1 MQEDQIAADPDYD
14 SAYDFSLEEPS
25 TSSLQSSLLEF
36 QEENGRTYHRM
47 SEGKREY
54 IYPNDDRE
62 SDRLDLQ
69 DSLYVITLDGE
80 RWVSPGAATAKQ
92 VLDMGTGT
100 GLWAMEFADANPQ
113 AEVIGVDLSPIQPSF
128 VPPNCKFEIDD
139 LEKEWTW
146 KVPFDYVFSRMMT
159 GSFASPKAMAERVFE
174 NLAPGGW
181 YEIQD
186 IQLPVLCDDGTLD
199 PETSS
204 LVKWQKGLIEGSK
217 AVGRPLG
224 VTDENKGLLEQAG
237 FINVHETVYRWPTN
251 SWPKDRKLKELGR
264 WNLANFDAG
273 LEGVSLALFTRV
285 LSWSK
290 EEVLALCSEVRKE
303 LRNPKVHGYWKIY
316 IVYGQKPEAPKRD
329 EEAEVQ
335 EEPATTT

>member
-1 MQEDQIAADPDYD
+1 MQEEDQIAADEDYD
-14 SAYDFSLEEPS
+14 SALDFSLEEPS
-25 TSSLQSSLLEF
+25 TSSLRSSLLEF

-47 SEGKREY
+47 SEGKY
-54 IYPNDDRE
+54 IYPNDDKE

-69 DSLYVITLDGE
+69 DSL
-80 RWVSPGAATAKQ
+80 
-92 VLDMGTGT
+92 
-100 GLWAMEFADANPQ
+100 
-113 AEVIGVDLSPIQPSF
+113 

-146 KVPFDYVFSRMMT
+146 KIPFDYVFSRMMT
-159 GSFASPKAMAERVFE
+159 GSFANPEAMAKKVFE

-199 PETSS
+199 PETSPTM
-204 LVKWQKGLIEGSK
+204 KWQKALIEGSK
-217 AVGRPLG
+217 AVGRRLG
-224 VTDENKGLLEQAG
+224 VSDENKDLLKRAG
-237 FINVHETVYRWPTN
+237 FINVHESVYRWPTN

-285 LSWSK
+285 LSWTK
-290 EEVLALCSEVRKE
+290 EEVMALCAEVRKE
-303 LRNPKVHGYWKIY
+303 LRNPRVHGYWKIY
-316 IVYGQKPEAPKRD
+316 IVYGQKPEGAKKD
-329 EEAEVQ
+329 EEPEVQ
-335 EEPATTT
+335 AEPVVQAQPAVQTQPTVQEQ